1 MTTHNDL
8 LIRQA
13 NPDDIPAI
21 VELFSL
27 CLHHEGG
34 TPTAQFWQWKHL
46 QNPFGPSPVLLA
58 FHQRQLVGLRAFL
71 RWQWVWGDTIL
82 PAFRA
87 VDTATHP
94 DFQGRGIFRKLTLQL
109 WNQVQIYEP
118 GSFVFNTP
126 NDQSRPGY
134 LKMGWQILG
143 KPGATFRYLPGAG
156 LLRRKKWH
164 QAVESLHNF
173 SFNALDLQ
181 EADDTSAALRSNSN
195 SQYYKWRYQQVPDR
209 QYGFSTFDTHE
220 GVVGFIYYL
229 RNRRGFTELRIC
241 DEMILE
247 AVKQNNQLLDKGM
260 NLLAA
265 QFAGCVVTRLC
276 RQGEKGSRLLRPFIP
291 NITLKLP
298 EDPSVLPVDVMKI
311 HNWHFEMGALELF

>member
-1 MTTHNDL
+1 
-8 LIRQA
+8 
-13 NPDDIPAI
+13 
-21 VELFSL
+21 
-27 CLHHEGG
+27 
-34 TPTAQFWQWKHL
+34 
-46 QNPFGPSPVLLA
+46 
-58 FHQRQLVGLRAFL
+58 
-71 RWQWVWGDTIL
+71 
-82 PAFRA
+82 
-87 VDTATHP
+87 
-94 DFQGRGIFRKLTLQL
+94 L
-109 WNQVQIYEP
+109 WNQVQLEEP

-143 KPGATFRYLPGAG
+143 KPDATFRYLPGAG
-156 LLRRKKWH
+156 LSRRKKWDK
-164 QAVESLHNF
+164 AVESLHNF
-173 SFNALDLQ
+173 SFNVLDQ
-181 EADDTSAALRSNSN
+181 QAGQDHADAIRSHSG

-209 QYGFSTFDTHE
+209 QYGFSTFNTHD

-241 DEMILE
+241 DEIVLE
-247 AVKQNNQLLDKGM
+247 TAKQNNRLLDKGM

-298 EDPSVLPVDVMKI
+298 EDPSVLPVDVMNMN
-311 HNWHFEMGALELF
+311 HWHFEMGALELF